1 MNPVQQLDRPDV
13 AVDDSAPPEPFTPT
27 GLKTVLEVIPDHC
40 YERSAWRG
48 FGLVVR
54 DLAIYAAAIT
64 GLALTDNPLLL
75 VPLRELPREPF
86 PKLKLRCACPA
97 SKPLWWQPE

>member
-48 FGLVVR
+48 LGLVVR
-54 DLAIYAAAIT
+54 DLAIYAAANGAATIT
-64 GLALTDNPLLL
+64 NVGTLTLSAMS
-75 VPLRELPREPF
+75 PRV
-86 PKLKLRCACPA
+86 
-97 SKPLWWQPE
+97 SWVS